1 MTFEKYMK
9 LDAENF
15 KETTASIVAEYFEKQ
30 DKQAE
35 GLQIDD
41 EICHKAIE
49 TWGEDM
55 LNVFMEEPAEL
66 IQAISKMRRKTMN
79 GGAVNNGGQL
89 RNLTEEIADV
99 NIILA
104 ELMLYYNISASDVQ
118 KWIDCKQART
128 MRRII
133 QREEETQK

>member
-1 MTFEKYMK
+1 MSIEEYMA
-9 LDAENF
+9 LDSKDFKAATAAIIEAYF
-15 KETTASIVAEYFEKQ
+15 KEQESSGA
-30 DKQAE
+30 